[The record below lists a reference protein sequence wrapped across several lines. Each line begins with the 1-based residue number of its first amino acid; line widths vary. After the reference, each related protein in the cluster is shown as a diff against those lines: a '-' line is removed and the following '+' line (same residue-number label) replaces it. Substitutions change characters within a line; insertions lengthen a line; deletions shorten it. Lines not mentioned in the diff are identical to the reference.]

1 MNLIERAAQS
11 AVPETGG
18 ALKPLERLADATP
31 VLATPALA
39 YATILLT
46 AYGAG
51 NMVTDFVGQ
60 ESPVDASGEELTGK
74 SGEELLALR
83 QQHIAHG

>member
-1 MNLIERAAQS
+1 MNSIERAAQS

-18 ALKPLERLADATP
+18 ALKPLERTADVTP

-39 YATILLT
+39 YGALLVT
-46 AYGAG
+46 VYQAG

-60 ESPVDASGEELTGK
+60 ESPVDATGEQLAGK

-83 QQHIAHG
+83 RQQLARG